1 MPFFLYKDAIA
12 GKGVLLKFCVRN
24 FDRYLLLI
32 YFIIVNLVTRN
43 KGDTV
48 CTNIEPTHCL
58 EVTLLVV
65 ALLSTL
71 GVAALLS
78 IVIVAEQLYV

>member
-58 EVTLLVV
+58 EVTLSSHYC
-65 ALLSTL
+65 AIFGCCNTTEYYKSC
-71 GVAALLS
+71 
-78 IVIVAEQLYV
+78 